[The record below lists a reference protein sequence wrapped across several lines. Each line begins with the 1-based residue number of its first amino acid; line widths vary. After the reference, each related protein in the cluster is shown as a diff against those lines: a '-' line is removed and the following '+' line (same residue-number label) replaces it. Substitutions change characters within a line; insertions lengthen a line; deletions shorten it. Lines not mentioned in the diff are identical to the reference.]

1 MKNKNALFD
10 EIPIESD
17 SDLDFP
23 EYDFKPPLFIGR
35 VIPPKNTIRKSNIY
49 YEADGLANA
58 LMLAKAGAYDE
69 ERKSREKALEEHLGI
84 KPSVSDEELIKE
96 LKAPHKIKS
105 KKELVSQKPDE
116 DEDEEDEEEEI
127 QITPKAPMTIDEK
140 MKLLDELQK
149 KRKSEAEKNDNSN
162 SKSKNDNSNS
172 INLDFLDTEKNDNS
186 NSKRFSRLVRN
197 LIDGDKKKKEDWKV
211 WVFEL
216 DEIPDNKPKLERDM
230 IMWQKLD
237 HENFSDT
244 LCFDFD
250 TITPDNFMKK
260 LEESKN
266 DNSNSIFNSVLF
278 VEESFKGYTHVVIKV
293 CDHNLISKNNFRD
306 IYKLIGEEIKKE
318 ISEDYDPTCGEP
330 NHGFFRGNR
339 KVYSNENC
347 VGFGL
352 KKFLKINKISLLIGD
367 EKNSVKNAVFD
378 SVEAVFDRELESS
391 MTILIQENDNSNS
404 ANSGLKNDNSNSKK
418 SKSKSKDKGEFVKG
432 NRNDFLIKT
441 ISEANLN
448 GDIDKLEEIIY
459 PYINHK
465 NNDDKKYTKEVMDVK
480 IAWARKTFNPKFRKK
495 NVFKETP
502 KKSYKA
508 YRELRINGKTHITAW
523 AFTDSTISVTT
534 QNRWRA
540 KYNKEFNIKAKH
552 GIKGR
557 TWKLKEKRGKKQ
569 DLENE

>member
-1 MKNKNALFD
+1 MNTKTEVPTPDVPSKIHNPLDVFSHHLSEALADAFD
-10 EIPIESD
+10 IGE
-17 SDLDFP
+17 DLDFDGA
-23 EYDFKPPLFIGR
+23 ELEVSLPLTSSD
-35 VIPPKNTIRKSNIY
+35 TI
-49 YEADGLANA
+49 
-58 LMLAKAGAYDE
+58 
-69 ERKSREKALEEHLGI
+69 
-84 KPSVSDEELIKE
+84 
-96 LKAPHKIKS
+96 
-105 KKELVSQKPDE
+105 
-116 DEDEEDEEEEI
+116 
-127 QITPKAPMTIDEK
+127 
-140 MKLLDELQK
+140 
-149 KRKSEAEKNDNSN
+149 
-162 SKSKNDNSNS
+162 NS

-186 NSKRFSRLVRN
+186 NSERFSRLVRN
-197 LIDGDKKKKEDWKV
+197 LIDGDKKKKEDWEV
-211 WVFEL
+211 WEFEL
-216 DEIPDNKPKLERDM
+216 DEIPDNKPKLDRDM

-278 VEESFKGYTHVVIKV
+278 VEESFKGYTHAVIKV
-293 CDHNLISKNNFRD
+293 CDHNLISENNFRE
-306 IYKLIGEEIKKE
+306 IYKLIAEKE
-318 ISEDYDPTCGEP
+318 IGLDYDPTCGEP

-339 KVYSNENC
+339 KVYSDENC
-347 VGFGL
+347 VGFDL
-352 KKFLKINKISLLIGD
+352 KNFIKINKISLLIED
-367 EKNSVKNAVFD
+367 EKKLVKNAVFD
-378 SVEAVFDRELESS
+378 SVEAVSDTELESS
-391 MTILIQENDNSNS
+391 MTILIQE
-404 ANSGLKNDNSNSKK
+404 NDNSNSKK

-432 NRNDFLIKT
+432 NRNNFLIKT

-448 GDIDKLEEIIY
+448 GDIDKLEEILY

-465 NNDDKKYTKEVMDVK
+465 NNYDKKYTKEVIDVK
-480 IAWARKTFNPKFRKK
+480 IAWARKTFNPKFLKK
-495 NVFKETP
+495 NVLKETP

-508 YRELRINGKTHITAW
+508 YRELRIDGKPHITAW

-569 DLENE
+569 ESIK